1 MNWTADYATQIDT
14 LITRTRAREAAL
26 GLRDST
32 CYSRFFLHPAP
43 TAKVILFFH
52 GFTAVPEQF
61 VPIAQALFQDGYNVL
76 IPLLPGHG
84 QAGDWDRSTP
94 PPLPENELIYQ
105 EFGLNWLEQAAS
117 LGDAVVV
124 GGLSGGSTLAAWLA
138 LESPQ
143 TIDRALLFAPY
154 LSNSKR
160 LLDWFVDRLNVY
172 FEWQSGP
179 DVATFGYK
187 GFAVPALRVF
197 LEMGKEVLKRAET
210 NLAAPLLI
218 VSSENDQ
225 AVGIQE
231 HQDLFQS
238 ALRFQPRCWY
248 YYFDRELNVPHNM
261 MTQAEGNPYADRVIE
276 LAKAYLNSDLVWS
289 EVQAVRELVQQGYEF
304 DQAIAR
310 LNLEPRAASN
320 LAAFVSSLQVPSS
333 SAESNRNE

>member
-1 MNWTADYATQIDT
+1 MNWTSDYATQVDT

-43 TAKVILFFH
+43 TSKVILFFH

-61 VPIAQALFQDGYNVL
+61 VPIAQVLFQDGYNVL

-105 EFGLNWLEQAAS
+105 EFGLNWLEQAQS
-117 LGDAVVV
+117 LGDAVIV

-154 LSNSKR
+154 LSNSKK

-179 DVATFGYK
+179 DVTTFGYK

-210 NLAAPLLI
+210 SPAAPLLI

-231 HQDLFQS
+231 HQDLFQA

-248 YYFDRELNVPHNM
+248 YCFDRELDVPHNM
-261 MTQAEGNPYADRVIE
+261 MTQAEGNPYADRVIA
-276 LAKAYLNSDLVWS
+276 LAIAYVRSDLTWS
-289 EVQAVRELVQQGYEF
+289 EVQAIRQLIQQGYTV
-304 DQAIAR
+304 DQAIAQ
-310 LNLEPRAASN
+310 LSLDQHTTSEVAA
-320 LAAFVSSLQVPSS
+320 LITLPQDPFGTEADREVK
-333 SAESNRNE
+333 